1 LEARWQ
7 ADTEEFP
14 DYVSL
19 AASEFKINVF
29 SKGGSP
35 MSNPIEISLVVPAY
49 NEADVLPEFLERAK
63 AVLNATGLSWEI
75 IFADD
80 GSHDATAEFIRSQHH
95 RDPRIGLI
103 SLSRNF
109 GKEIAMTAGL
119 DHSSGKAVIVIDA
132 DLQDPPELIP
142 DMLALWGKGYDIVF
156 ARRTIREG
164 ETAFK
169 RATAY
174 LFYRVI
180 NMMVDRPI
188 PPDVGDFRL
197 MSRRAVDALL
207 RTRERHRFMKGLFAW
222 IGFRQTEVLYA
233 RSPRA
238 AGQTKWN
245 YWRLWNFSIEGITS
259 FSIGPL
265 QFASYLGFL
274 IAALAVIYGIVI
286 TLQTLLHGNSVPGY
300 PSLLVVILFLGGVQ
314 LLTLGI
320 IGEYVGRI
328 FNETKGRPLYLIADS
343 LLASLPQ
350 DKSDTPGSRR
360 AQTGPLLEDR
370 QIRPSPRVSDSIP
383 WRESE
388 LVLSLS
394 DDQKQSEDILRTT

>member
-1 LEARWQ
+1 
-7 ADTEEFP
+7 
-14 DYVSL
+14 
-19 AASEFKINVF
+19 
-29 SKGGSP
+29 
-35 MSNPIEISLVVPAY
+35 MSNPVEISLVVPAY
-49 NEADVLPEFLERAK
+49 NEAAVLPEFLERAK
-63 AVLNATGLSWEI
+63 AVLNGTGLSWEI

-80 GSHDATAEFIRSQHH
+80 GSHDATADIIRSQHD

-119 DHSSGKAVIVIDA
+119 DHSTGKAVIVIDA

-180 NMMVDRPI
+180 NLLVDRPI
-188 PPDVGDFRL
+188 PADVGDFRL
-197 MSRRAVDALL
+197 MSRRAVDAVL

-222 IGFRQTEVLYA
+222 IGFRQTEILYE

-238 AGQTKWN
+238 AGQTKWG

-274 IAALAVIYGIVI
+274 IAALAAMYGIIIIVRTI
-286 TLQTLLHGNSVPGY
+286 LHGNPVPGY
-300 PSLLVVILFLGGVQ
+300 PSLLVIVLFLGGVQ

-343 LLASLPQ
+343 LPASLPE
-350 DKSDTPGSRR
+350 DKSDTPGSGR
-360 AQTGPLLEDR
+360 AQTAPLPEDR
-370 QIRPSPRVSDSIP
+370 RIRPSPRASDSIP
-383 WRESE
+383 SRDSE
-388 LVLSLS
+388 ATLSSS
-394 DDQKQSEDILRTT
+394 DDQKPSTLRRA